1 MERFDMLSVINI
13 DLYSENYRSILFVLC
28 FICYLYWLFYAL
40 KLWIDAGND
49 PRNKSYVDKYG
60 ADPQRFWFMRLLT
73 ERLRRKEFGAM
84 SYIAA
89 IFFFILFFIAGIT
102 LK

>member
-1 MERFDMLSVINI
+1 
-13 DLYSENYRSILFVLC
+13 
-28 FICYLYWLFYAL
+28 
-40 KLWIDAGND
+40 
-49 PRNKSYVDKYG
+49 VDKYG